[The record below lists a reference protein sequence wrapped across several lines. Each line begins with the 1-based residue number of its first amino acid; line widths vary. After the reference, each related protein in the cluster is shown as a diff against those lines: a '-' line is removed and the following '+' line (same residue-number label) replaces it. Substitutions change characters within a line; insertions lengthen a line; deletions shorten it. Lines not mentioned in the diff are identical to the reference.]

1 MSRLCPAGLRAPGP
15 AVRERKMRSTIATRL
30 RHMGSTSAH
39 ARRWPEPLDR
49 RLAAHGDVD
58 AGQVADAQAAVWR
71 DINLALHP
79 IIGRRGVAA
88 LYDRSLALASARH
101 PWLATGQPVA
111 PDAIDASALH
121 AALAMR
127 PPAEAA
133 AGGGALLQ
141 VFRDLLSSLI
151 GAALTDRLLRDVW
164 SRPTDP
170 ATAQDS
176 SP

>member
-1 MSRLCPAGLRAPGP
+1 VSRLCPAELLVAGP
-15 AVRERKMRSTIATRL
+15 AMRGRKMVSINATRL
-30 RHMGSTSAH
+30 RHMASTSAH
-39 ARRWPEPLDR
+39 AQRWPEPLDR

-58 AGQVADAQAAVWR
+58 AGQVADAVAAVWR
-71 DINLALHP
+71 DIDLSLHP
-79 IIGRRGVAA
+79 IIGHRGVAA

-101 PWLATGQPVA
+101 PWLATGPPVA
-111 PDAIDASALH
+111 PAAIDASALH